1 MTIKPTKNYHN
12 HLTRIATFCALL
24 YCNSAFCAELV
35 EYDHTFLMGQN
46 ASNIDLSRYSEGNP
60 AIPGMYDVSVY
71 VNDQP
76 IINQSITFIEIE
88 GKKNAQACITLK
100 NLLQFHINSPD
111 INNEKAVLLARDETL
126 GNCLNLTEII
136 PQASVRY
143 DVNEQRLDIDVPQA
157 WVMKITKTMLIH
169 RYGKMALM
177 RPCCHTTSTDI
188 IVKLLVEE
196 MTAFMLLLTV
206 G

>member
-111 INNEKAVLLARDETL
+111 INNEK
-126 GNCLNLTEII
+126 
-136 PQASVRY
+136 
-143 DVNEQRLDIDVPQA
+143 
-157 WVMKITKTMLIH
+157 
-169 RYGKMALM
+169 
-177 RPCCHTTSTDI
+177 
-188 IVKLLVEE
+188 
-196 MTAFMLLLTV
+196 
-206 G
+206 

>member
-46 ASNIDLSRYSEGNP
+46 ASNI
-60 AIPGMYDVSVY
+60 IPGMYDVSVY

-88 GKKNAQACITLK
+88 GKKTHKPVSHLRIYCSFI
-100 NLLQFHINSPD
+100 
-111 INNEKAVLLARDETL
+111 
-126 GNCLNLTEII
+126 
-136 PQASVRY
+136 
-143 DVNEQRLDIDVPQA
+143 
-157 WVMKITKTMLIH
+157 
-169 RYGKMALM
+169 
-177 RPCCHTTSTDI
+177 
-188 IVKLLVEE
+188 
-196 MTAFMLLLTV
+196 
-206 G
+206 

>member
-1 MTIKPTKNYHN
+1 
-12 HLTRIATFCALL
+12 
-24 YCNSAFCAELV
+24 
-35 EYDHTFLMGQN
+35 
-46 ASNIDLSRYSEGNP
+46 
-60 AIPGMYDVSVY
+60 MYDVSVY

-157 WVMKITKTMLIH
+157 WVMKN
-169 RYGKMALM
+169 YQ
-177 RPCCHTTSTDI
+177 
-188 IVKLLVEE
+188 KLC
-196 MTAFMLLLTV
+196 
-206 G
+206 

>member
-88 GKKNAQACITLK
+88 GKKTHKPVSHLRIYCSFGDAA
-100 NLLQFHINSPD
+100 NLLI
-111 INNEKAVLLARDETL
+111 
-126 GNCLNLTEII
+126 
-136 PQASVRY
+136 
-143 DVNEQRLDIDVPQA
+143 
-157 WVMKITKTMLIH
+157 
-169 RYGKMALM
+169 
-177 RPCCHTTSTDI
+177 
-188 IVKLLVEE
+188 
-196 MTAFMLLLTV
+196 
-206 G
+206 

>member
-157 WVMKITKTMLIH
+157 WVMKN
-169 RYGKMALM
+169 YQNYVDPSGF
-177 RPCCHTTSTDI
+177 
-188 IVKLLVEE
+188 VE
-196 MTAFMLLLTV
+196 
-206 G
+206 

>member
-1 MTIKPTKNYHN
+1 MSY
-12 HLTRIATFCALL
+12 
-24 YCNSAFCAELV
+24 V
-35 EYDHTFLMGQN
+35 
-46 ASNIDLSRYSEGNP
+46 
-60 AIPGMYDVSVY
+60 PGVYDVSVY

-76 IINQSITFIEIE
+76 IINQSITFVAIE

-143 DVNEQRLDIDVPQA
+143 DVNDQRLDIDVPQA
-157 WVMKITKTMLIH
+157 WVMKNYQNYVDPPLN
-169 RYGKMALM
+169 A
-177 RPCCHTTSTDI
+177 
-188 IVKLLVEE
+188 
-196 MTAFMLLLTV
+196 A
-206 G
+206 

>member
-1 MTIKPTKNYHN
+1 MTIEYTKNYH

-24 YCNSAFCAELV
+24 YCNTAFSAELV

-60 AIPGMYDVSVY
+60 AIPGVYDVSVY

-76 IINQSITFIEIE
+76 IINQSITFVAIE

-143 DVNEQRLDIDVPQA
+143 DVNDQRLDIDVPQSLGNE
-157 WVMKITKTMLIH
+157 KLPKTMLIH
-169 RYGKMALM
+169 RYGKTALM

-188 IVKLLVEE
+188 IVKPLVEK
-196 MTAFMLLLTV
+196 MKAFMLHLTV